1 MIVPWI
7 SIHVNGL
14 ENHFQIRLA
23 ITSIWKVQ
31 FQQFIHFSVAY
42 KELFHMICSTQ
53 KKFLGHFFV
62 IVPWI
67 SIHVNGLENHF
78 QIRPAITSI
87 WKIQFQQFI
96 HFFCSLQRALSH
108 DMLNSKNFSRPF
120 FVIVPWISIHVNGLE
135 NHFQIRPAITSIW
148 KIQFKQFIHFFC
160 SLQRAL
166 SHDMLN
172 SKNFSRPF
180 FVIVPWISIH
190 VNGLENHFQI
200 RPAIT
205 SIWKVQFQQFI
216 HFSVAYKEL
225 FHMICSTQK
234 KFLGHFFVIVP
245 WISIHVNGLENHFQI
260 RPAITS
266 IWKIQFQQFIHFFC
280 SLQRAL
286 SHDMLNSKKISRPFF
301 CDCTVD

>member
-1 MIVPWI
+1 
-7 SIHVNGL
+7 
-14 ENHFQIRLA
+14 
-23 ITSIWKVQ
+23 
-31 FQQFIHFSVAY
+31 
-42 KELFHMICSTQ
+42 MICSTQ

-108 DMLNSKNFSRPF
+108 DMLNSK
-120 FVIVPWISIHVNGLE
+120 I
-135 NHFQIRPAITSIW
+135 
-148 KIQFKQFIHFFC
+148 
-160 SLQRAL
+160 
-166 SHDMLN
+166 
-172 SKNFSRPF
+172 FSRPF

-234 KFLGHFFVIVP
+234 F
-245 WISIHVNGLENHFQI
+245 
-260 RPAITS
+260 AI
-266 IWKIQFQQFIHFFC
+266 
-280 SLQRAL
+280 
-286 SHDMLNSKKISRPFF
+286 
-301 CDCTVD
+301 